1 MRMRAIALLLAA
13 AFAAA
18 SCDSGSTDK
27 PATGSL
33 NKAASVPERPATPA
47 ERDIPLGQ
55 LPPNVE
61 PLHYRINLMLNPDQ
75 RRYEGEVEIQIEL
88 KAPRR
93 EIYLH
98 GRDLG
103 VGRVTARAPGRPD
116 VGGTYT
122 QVDPSGV
129 ALLAFDQQLPAGKVR
144 VTLPFTAAFETQPDS
159 LTSMSE
165 SGVRYI
171 WTQFQEISARRAF
184 PCFDEPRFKT
194 PFDITITH
202 IASHQAISN
211 TLPVTQE
218 PVAEGVTRT
227 TFATTAPLPTYLVA
241 IAVGPYEIAS
251 GPPVPPSKIRTQ
263 PLPVRAVSVM
273 GKIATAQYALKE
285 TPRLVTGLEDYF
297 AAPFPYPK
305 LDLIAP
311 PNFLAGGMENA
322 GAITYTERGILLG
335 DNPSIAQR
343 RYFKLLHAHEVAH
356 QWFGDLVTPRW
367 WNDIWLNEA
376 FASWLGNRI
385 SAELWPEDEIG
396 RETVR
401 EALDVMDLDALSSA
415 RAIRQPIVTNDD
427 IFNAFD
433 GLTYDKG
440 AAVLQMFEQ
449 YLGPETFREGVR
461 LHMRRFAHGTADTND
476 FLASLGA
483 ASRKPEVVRAMET
496 FLNQPG
502 LPLVTVETACKGK
515 DLDVTIRQSPY
526 GALTAGDQRTW
537 SVPVCM
543 RELGKGRKL
552 PCTMLTATP
561 RTFTVRKL
569 CNVPLM
575 PNTDAAGYYRF
586 TMPAAEWSRLAGAF
600 KSLNA
605 AEQLALLHALRAAF
619 RADGEIAPTY
629 VMALNEAVTAGAWDV
644 VELAT
649 TFLRE
654 LRDDLLDPARHA
666 DFEASLARS
675 FQKPFARLQ
684 RPQAAEMPGRTLARA
699 AHAMLA
705 VSVARDANALALL
718 APQGNTLL
726 DAVARGQR
734 ASFDEMTP
742 SLLNA
747 ALSTGGADS
756 AARGIAALKATRQ
769 AEQRNM
775 IVRALA
781 AAREPQAI
789 ATIQTFILSGELRV
803 REIVNY
809 MREAFAS
816 GPSREAAWAWL
827 RRDHDRIV
835 EVTGEG
841 SQSRLVSLPA
851 SLCTSAHE
859 AEIRSFFE
867 PRVAKIVGAPR
878 TLANTLETVA
888 RCHAWKK
895 ANGASIEA
903 ALLAAPGAKP

>member
-1 MRMRAIALLLAA
+1 MRLRACVLLVLA

-18 SCDSGSTDK
+18 SCDSGDSAK
-27 PATGSL
+27 PAAGGAAKALSAPVKAGS
-33 NKAASVPERPATPA
+33 KA

-55 LPPNVE
+55 LPPNVD
-61 PLHYRINLMLNPDQ
+61 PLHYRIDLTINPDQ
-75 RRYEGEVEIQIEL
+75 RRYEGVVEIEIEL

-98 GRDLG
+98 GRDLS

-116 VGGTYT
+116 VAGTYT
-122 QVDPSGV
+122 EVDPSGV
-129 ALLAFDQQLPAGKVR
+129 ALVAFDQQLPAGRFK

-165 SGVRYI
+165 SGIRYV

-184 PCFDEPRFKT
+184 PGFDEPRFKT
-194 PFDITITH
+194 PFDISITH
-202 IASHQAISN
+202 IARHQAISN
-211 TLPVTQE
+211 TLPVSQE

-241 IAVGPYEIAS
+241 IAVGPYEVAS
-251 GPPVPPSKIRTQ
+251 GPPVPPSKIRPQ

-273 GKIATAQYALKE
+273 GKIATAQFALKE
-285 TPRLVTGLEDYF
+285 TPRLVSGLEDYF

-322 GAITYTERGILLG
+322 GAITYTERGLLLG
-335 DNPSIAQR
+335 DRPSIAQR

-385 SAELWPEDEIG
+385 SSDLWSEDEIG

-461 LHMRRFAHGTADTND
+461 LHMRRFAHGTADTDD
-476 FLASLGA
+476 FLASLAA
-483 ASRKPEVVRAMET
+483 ASRKPDIVRAMET

-502 LPLVTVETACKGK
+502 LPLVTVETTCTGK
-515 DLDVTIRQSPY
+515 DLNVTIRQSPY
-526 GALTAGDQRTW
+526 GASTAKDPRTW

-586 TMPAAEWSRLAGAF
+586 TMPAADWSRLAGSF

-619 RADGEIAPTY
+619 RADGNIAPTF
-629 VMALNEAVTAGAWDV
+629 VAALEDAVNTGAWDV

-654 LRDDLLDPARHA
+654 LRDDLLNPASHA
-666 DFEASLARS
+666 GFEASLARS
-675 FQKPFARLQ
+675 FDKPFARLQ
-684 RPQAAEMPGRTLARA
+684 PPSGAETPGRALARA

-705 VSVARDANALALL
+705 VSVARDPEALAAL
-718 APQGNTLL
+718 APQGNALL
-726 DAVARGQR
+726 EAVARGDK

-742 SLLNA
+742 ARLHA
-747 ALSTGGADS
+747 AISTGGSDS
-756 AARGIAALKATRQ
+756 ARKGIAALNATPQ

-789 ATIQTFILSGELRV
+789 ASIQSFILSGDLRV
-803 REIVNY
+803 REIFNY

-816 GPSREAAWAWL
+816 SPSREAAWAWL
-827 RRDHDRIV
+827 RRDYDRIV
-835 EVTGEG
+835 EVTGAG

-851 SLCTSAHE
+851 SLCTKAHE
-859 AEIRSFFE
+859 DEIRSFFE
-867 PRVAKIVGAPR
+867 PRAGKIVSAPR
-878 TLANTLETVA
+878 KLANTLETVA
-888 RCHAWKK
+888 RCHAWRK
-895 ANGASIEA
+895 ATAASIEA
-903 ALLAAPGAKP
+903 ALLPPKP